1 MREGVMVV
9 GTDTGVGKTI
19 ISAGLV
25 TSLQDK
31 GFDVGVMKPLESGA
45 PSFESTIIPTDA
57 LYLKEISGVGD
68 DLDLINPYC
77 FKEPLAP
84 GVAAQRE
91 GAEIDLQRIKELF
104 DELKGRHDFMV
115 VEGVGGLLVP
125 IGKEILL
132 PQLIKLLDLPLL
144 LVARSSLGT
153 INHTLLSLFYC
164 VKEGLDVVGLVVN
177 KSTSDVDPSEE
188 SNPQVIAQ
196 FTEVPLL
203 GSFPYLGDYA
213 GVKENREFLAQIF
226 MQHIDIKTLLHG
238 LGMS

>member
-1 MREGVMVV
+1 MRGGIVV
-9 GTDTGVGKTI
+9 TGTDTGVGKTI
-19 ISAGLV
+19 IAAGLV

-31 GFDVGVMKPLESGA
+31 GIDVGVMKPLESGA
-45 PSFESTIIPTDA
+45 PSFESAPIPKDA
-57 LYLKEISGVGD
+57 LYLKEISGVQD

-77 FKEPLAP
+77 FKDLLAP

-91 GAEIDLQRIKELF
+91 GREVDLQGIKGLYE
-104 DELKGRHDFMV
+104 ELKGRHAFMV

-125 IGKEILL
+125 VAKGALL

-164 VKEGLDVVGLVVN
+164 AQAGLDVAGLIMN
-177 KSTSDVDPSEE
+177 KATPDVDLSEE
-188 SNPQVIAQ
+188 SNFQTIAQ

-203 GSFPYLGDYA
+203 GSFPYLGDYS
-213 GVKENREFLAQIF
+213 GVKVNRDFLAQIF
-226 MQHIDIKTLLHG
+226 TQHIDVGVLLHG
-238 LGMS
+238 LGLA